1 MPIMIVCFL
10 LSSKDFVGGL
20 LGFSIS
26 TSTGLIIMLSLQS
39 LMMGSGG
46 VTYKQRPDLFL
57 QQTRKMGVIKDMV
70 DRPIAFY

>member
-10 LSSKDFVGGL
+10 LSSKDIVGGL

-46 VTYKQRPDLFL
+46 VTYKQRPDLFYN
-57 QQTRKMGVIKDMV
+57 RHG
-70 DRPIAFY
+70 RWGS

>member
-10 LSSKDFVGGL
+10 LSSKDIAGGL

-46 VTYKQRPDLFL
+46 VTYKQRPDLF
-57 QQTRKMGVIKDMV
+57 TTDKEDGGHKIHSR
-70 DRPIAFY
+70 